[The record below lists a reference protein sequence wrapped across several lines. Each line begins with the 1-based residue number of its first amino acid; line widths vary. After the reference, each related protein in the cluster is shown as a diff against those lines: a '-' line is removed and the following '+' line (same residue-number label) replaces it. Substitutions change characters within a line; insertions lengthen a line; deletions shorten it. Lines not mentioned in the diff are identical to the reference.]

1 MSERML
7 ILWTL
12 CGTLAAATVGII
24 LLMLCGVNVAK
35 EVSLYVGAQW
45 GGLLVVYAR
54 QSKGTEQ

>member
-1 MSERML
+1 ML